1 MDKSKDKKEAKVT
14 KEVDPNGA
22 NKDTHA
28 FMVMGTRFEVDKK
41 YEIIDPI
48 GSGAYGVV
56 VAAKDASVATGKEG
70 ESNLVAIKKIV
81 KAFEHRVFSLRT
93 YRELK
98 IQRLLEHENVLGIKR
113 ILKPKTRADFNEI
126 YVVSEL
132 METDLAQIIKSNQP
146 LTDDHVQFFLYQLLR
161 GLKYVHSAGIY
172 HRDLKPRNLLVNSNC
187 DLKICDFGLARA
199 DIE

>member
-1 MDKSKDKKEAKVT
+1 MESKKDAKKEPKVT
-14 KEVDPNGA
+14 KEVDPLGA
-22 NKDTHA
+22 NKETHA

-56 VAAKDASVATGKEG
+56 VAAKDATMATTQGS

-113 ILKPKTRADFNEI
+113 ILKPKNRESFIEI

-132 METDLAQIIKSNQP
+132 METDLAQIIKSN
-146 LTDDHVQFFLYQLLR
+146 
-161 GLKYVHSAGIY
+161 
-172 HRDLKPRNLLVNSNC
+172 
-187 DLKICDFGLARA
+187 
-199 DIE
+199 

>member
-1 MDKSKDKKEAKVT
+1 MEKKDGKKEPKVT
-14 KEVDPNGA
+14 KEADPNGA

-28 FMVMGTRFEVDKK
+28 YMVMGTRFEIDKK

-56 VAAKDASVATGKEG
+56 VAAKDGSVPKTDGG

-98 IQRLLEHENVLGIKR
+98 I
-113 ILKPKTRADFNEI
+113 
-126 YVVSEL
+126 
-132 METDLAQIIKSNQP
+132 
-146 LTDDHVQFFLYQLLR
+146 
-161 GLKYVHSAGIY
+161 
-172 HRDLKPRNLLVNSNC
+172 
-187 DLKICDFGLARA
+187 
-199 DIE
+199 